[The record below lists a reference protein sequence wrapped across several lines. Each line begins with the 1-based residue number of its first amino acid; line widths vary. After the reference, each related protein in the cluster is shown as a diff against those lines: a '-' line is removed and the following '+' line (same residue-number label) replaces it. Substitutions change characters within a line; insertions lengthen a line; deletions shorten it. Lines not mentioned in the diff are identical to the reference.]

1 MLVLSRKENQAIYIG
16 DNIKVTVLRV
26 QGKTIRVGIEAPEN
40 VRILRGELTEWHDLS
55 VNRAEPMLRETSHCL
70 LNVAAH

>member
-1 MLVLSRKENQAIYIG
+1 MLVLSRKQNEEIYIG

-26 QGKTIRVGIEAPEN
+26 QGKTIRFGIEAPEN

-55 VNRAEPMLRETSHCL
+55 VNGAEPMRETSHCL
-70 LNVAAH
+70 LNVASH